1 MVEIQEKSK
10 VHILVVRI
18 HLDRDFSDTPALA
31 VYLFT
36 IHYYLLLSKI
46 AWWILVKSE

>member
-18 HLDRDFSDTPALA
+18 HLDRDFSDIPTSSEL
-31 VYLFT
+31 YNLMKYFSCEKYEIIFT
-36 IHYYLLLSKI
+36 DYEI
-46 AWWILVKSE
+46 